1 MTVQLCHTLTQSIS
15 STSMSLKDATYLRW
29 LIIMKYVWRN
39 KLYKCWTVHNRE
51 REKWP
56 GPSYLPPSTNTGQLN
71 SSLQPIFLWDHNLG
85 SRLWESL
92 KGVSTGSNSFF
103 NCGVVKPISP
113 LTWLLLLLSHHIIEG
128 SVEHLSQCQLT
139 ACVKSFVSADTE
151 MPRILPML
159 FLNIHNLALRM
170 CVLSRVSV
178 HLTVSAVWVDVQQ
191 DRNCH

>member
-92 KGVSTGSNSFF
+92 KGVLTGSNSFF
-103 NCGVVKPISP
+103 NCGVVKSKFSP
-113 LTWLLLLLSHHIIEG
+113 DPAFTVAITSHYWRQPRTPESVPTDGLGQTSRLSWHRNAT
-128 SVEHLSQCQLT
+128 CPP
-139 ACVKSFVSADTE
+139 SAPPE
-151 MPRILPML
+151 YP
-159 FLNIHNLALRM
+159 
-170 CVLSRVSV
+170 
-178 HLTVSAVWVDVQQ
+178 
-191 DRNCH
+191 